1 MIQNFNNCDNVH
13 GWIPLSMAG
22 TYICSSCSERK
33 QLLHFRFWREQLFVE
48 VVASSS
54 EEALVRY
61 VLVYVI
67 QNCYMPTCV
76 FCATM
81 LWHQY
86 WFQAHF
92 CVGSNWKV
100 YYYHP
105 TWMCWALSWT
115 VVRRTWCAS
124 QVGWK
129 FTSLQMAIKLKLT
142 MTSGNYINLNRKR
155 GMF

>member
-13 GWIPLSMAG
+13 GWIPLSRAG

-33 QLLHFRFWREQLFVE
+33 QLLHFRFWRKQLFVE

-81 LWHQY
+81 LWCQY

-92 CVGSNWKV
+92 CVGTNWIL

-105 TWMCWALSWT
+105 TSRCQLVVTAFFWWDGNLITFVVT
-115 VVRRTWCAS
+115 VLEHDSIYSAMVKAT
-124 QVGWK
+124 
-129 FTSLQMAIKLKLT
+129 
-142 MTSGNYINLNRKR
+142 GNTEKQE
-155 GMF
+155 